1 MIDQDKIVIAMRMI
15 LEAIG
20 ENPDREGLKDTPKRV
35 AKMYAEVFSGLHR
48 DPSEFLQ
55 TFFYEEKHDEMV
67 IVKDISL
74 YSMCEHHLLPFYG
87 KAHVAYIPNP
97 ARITGLSKLARVV
110 DTLSRRPQLQER
122 LTTQIADTIMKAL
135 KPQGVMVVIEAEH
148 LCMTIRGVNK
158 PGSLTVTSAVRG
170 IFRSNHLTRTEAFSL
185 IRGR

>member
-1 MIDQDKIVIAMRMI
+1 
-15 LEAIG
+15 
-20 ENPDREGLKDTPKRV
+20 
-35 AKMYAEVFSGLHR
+35 
-48 DPSEFLQ
+48 
-55 TFFYEEKHDEMV
+55 
-67 IVKDISL
+67 
-74 YSMCEHHLLPFYG
+74 
-87 KAHVAYIPNP
+87 
-97 ARITGLSKLARVV
+97 LSKLARVV

-185 IRGR
+185 IRGK